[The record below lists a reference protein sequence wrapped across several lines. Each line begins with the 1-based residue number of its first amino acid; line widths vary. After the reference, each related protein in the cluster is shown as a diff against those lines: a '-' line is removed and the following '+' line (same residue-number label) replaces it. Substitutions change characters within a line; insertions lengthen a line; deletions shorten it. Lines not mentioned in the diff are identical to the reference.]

1 MVVVTGATRHI
12 GNVLVRQ
19 LLARGDKVRVLIPPA
34 KDITPLKG
42 LKVEMV
48 EGDVCNINSLIQAF
62 RDSDIVYHLA
72 SIISILP
79 GRDNKLLDQVNVTGT
94 QNVIEACMETGVQR
108 LVYTSSIHAIE
119 EPPHGTMID
128 ETLHCNPDRVPK
140 GYGRSKALA
149 TLAVLDGVERGLNAM
164 IVHPTGVIGPYDY
177 RISEMGQLTIDFV
190 NGNLKAYIDGT
201 YDFVDVRDVSRGII
215 LAGDKGQSG
224 ERYILSGEQITVR
237 QLMLM
242 LQEISGV
249 QAPSLRMP
257 VWLAR
262 IAAGFS
268 PFYYKLTRRKPRF
281 TTYSI
286 DVLCSNSLICSDKA
300 RRELGFTAR
309 PARQS
314 ISDAT
319 SWFKENGYI
328 NPGQNLNRRG
338 SHE

>member
-1 MVVVTGATRHI
+1 MVVVTGATGHI

-19 LLARGDKVRVLIPPA
+19 LLARGEKVRAVIPPA
-34 KDITPLKG
+34 EDTTPLKG
-42 LKVEMV
+42 LKVEVV
-48 EGDVCNINSLIQAF
+48 EGDVCNASSLTQAF
-62 RDSDIVYHLA
+62 KDSEIVYHLA
-72 SIISILP
+72 GIISILP
-79 GRDNKLLDQVNVTGT
+79 GRGRLLHQVNVVGT
-94 QNVIEACMETGVQR
+94 QNVVKACMETGVQR

-128 ETLHCNPDRVPK
+128 ETLPCNPDRVPK
-140 GYGRSKALA
+140 GYGRSKARA
-149 TLAVLDGVERGLNAM
+149 TLAVLDGVERGLNAV

-177 RISEMGQLTIDFV
+177 RVSEMGQLTIDFV
-190 NGNLKAYIDGT
+190 NGNLKAYINGT
-201 YDFVDVRDVSRGII
+201 YDYVDVRDVARGII

-224 ERYILSGEQITVR
+224 ERYILSGEQVTVH

-249 QAPSLRMP
+249 KAPSLRVP

-262 IAAGFS
+262 IAAVFS
-268 PFYYKLTRRKPRF
+268 PIYYQLTGTKPRF

-286 DVLCSNSLICSDKA
+286 GVLCSNSLICSAKA

-314 ISDAT
+314 INDAI

-328 NPGQNLNRRG
+328 NPGQNLNRQG

>member
-1 MVVVTGATRHI
+1 MVVVTGATGHI

-19 LLARGDKVRVLIPPA
+19 LLARGKQVRALIPPA
-34 KDITPLKG
+34 KDTAPLKG

-48 EGDVCNINSLIQAF
+48 GGDVRDTSSLIKAF
-62 RDSDIVYHLA
+62 KGSKIVYHLA
-72 SIISILP
+72 GIISILP
-79 GRDNKLLDQVNVTGT
+79 GRDKLLDQVNVTGT
-94 QNVIEACMETGVQR
+94 QNVVKACIETGVRR

-128 ETLHCNPDRVPK
+128 ETFPCNPARVPQ
-140 GYGRSKALA
+140 GYGRSKAQA
-149 TLAVLDGVERGLNAM
+149 TLAVLDGVKRGLNAV

-177 RISEMGQLTIDFV
+177 KVSEMGHLLIDFV
-190 NGNLKAYIDGT
+190 NGNLKAYIDGK
-201 YDFVDVRDVSRGII
+201 YDYVDVRDVATGII

-224 ERYILSGEQITVR
+224 ERYILSGEQITVH

-249 QAPSLRMP
+249 KAPSLKVP
-257 VWLAR
+257 LWLAR
-262 IAAGFS
+262 IAAGLS
-268 PFYYKLTRRKPRF
+268 PLFYRLTKAKPRF

-314 ISDAT
+314 INDAV
-319 SWFKENGYI
+319 SWFKKNGYI
-328 NPGQNLNRRG
+328 NPAKNPNLQG